1 MKNAV
6 YSFIIISCFF
16 LVSCRDAQKDQ
27 ISKLYGYW
35 KCEQEFS
42 NMLTGSKFGYDT
54 IAFTEKEMDYSKDRN
69 ILVIYEFKD
78 GVVVIK
84 EAGTDRIIATAN
96 FLDNNTVSIPNKDIM
111 CVNGKFIRSNEAEFA
126 QLRSEFGKVK
136 SSSPTL
142 EAGYPQTK

>member
-1 MKNAV
+1 MKKLTCLLAV
-6 YSFIIISCFF
+6 LCLLFV
-16 LVSCRDAQKDQ
+16 VSCRNENQ
-27 ISKLYGYW
+27 IKKMHGHW
-35 KCEQEFS
+35 KCEQESFS
-42 NMLTGSKFGYDT
+42 GYKT
-54 IAFTEKEMDYSKDRN
+54 LAFTEKEMDFSKDRN
-69 ILVIYEFKD
+69 ILVIYELKD

-84 EAGTDRIIATAN
+84 ETGTDRIIATAN
-96 FLDNNTVSIPNKDIM
+96 FLDDNTVSIPKFTAM